1 MISIQGNKTNSSNL
15 QNQVKQLTCIYRN
28 ESEMI
33 QIVRISQ
40 PNNNFLERSVL
51 PNQYIHFS
59 ASANALLEIYEGIM
73 SGLVHADTIPCY
85 QLAMTTDIDKA
96 PNRTNAKASINESF
110 KDLHDVLAAVAA

>member
-1 MISIQGNKTNSSNL
+1 MLDIQAYKTNPNNL

-28 ESEMI
+28 ESEVI

-40 PNNNFLERSVL
+40 PNSSFFERCVL

-59 ASANALLEIYEGIM
+59 TSANALLEIYEGIM

-85 QLAMTTDIDKA
+85 QLAMPTDIDKSA
-96 PNRTNAKASINESF
+96 NFPNTKEPSKESTKNLQGVFAK
-110 KDLHDVLAAVAA
+110 VA